1 VVWHAPVLG
10 LVRASVEWYSHAMR
24 RGFQYLPHDTD
35 VCFFVPCFVHLVWT
49 QENHRRSKPGAARGG
64 GRWDEHWTSEDR
76 TRSDAAELP
85 RTYGMCAV
93 GCITSYNV
101 YKGNKL

>member
-1 VVWHAPVLG
+1 
-10 LVRASVEWYSHAMR
+10 MR

-76 TRSDAAELP
+76 TEKRRD
-85 RTYGMCAV
+85 RTTAYIRYVRGRV
-93 GCITSYNV
+93 YNV